1 MKRLLFFLI
10 AIVFAIQGWTQ
21 VVTIGSGTTGVYTI
35 PVNTFYNH
43 SYTQQIFTATE
54 IGAQV
59 GVINSISFQYFYGT
73 AQTKDPVTIY
83 LGNTTKSTFAST
95 SDWVPVSAMDNVFT
109 GSVTFNN
116 SGTNNWV
123 NIEFDSPF
131 IWDGTSN
138 IVVAVLNNNG
148 SYSTS
153 SNSTFYTHTASGNYT
168 LRYQVD
174 GSTPIDP
181 VTGSYIGT
189 LTTDRNNI
197 QFEFGTPP
205 TCPKPGMLTYDNN
218 TPNSIDI
225 TWVENGTATLWEMEY
240 KLASEADWTNAIS
253 LPAYSTTTT
262 ITNLTAN
269 TLYDVRVKAICSL
282 GDESTWREGSF
293 RTDCDIISTL
303 PYSESFDSYGT
314 GTTIFPSCW
323 SKINTY
329 SSDRPY
335 INTTNSSSP
344 GALYFYTNST
354 TYNIAV
360 TPEFDVSIPINSL
373 SAFFKLYKTSAA
385 YNITV
390 GVMSDPTDATTFD
403 SITNLSPTSTSTW
416 QIFGVDFTNYTGI
429 GQHIA
434 FKVQGYGAT
443 NSMYIDDLMINTT
456 PSCSIPTG
464 LTDYD
469 SLATPN
475 SITLDWDGTDD
486 ANVLS
491 WIVEYKPIDE
501 TTWQSEDAFA
511 HPFVL
516 TGLQSSIVYQVRL
529 YAICS
534 SGDTTYATN
543 TINVGMPC
551 EAITTIP
558 WNEGFEG
565 VWFVA
570 YGLNTGTHPWCWTN
584 INGGTQASGVWRK
597 TTTSS
602 YVHSGT
608 GALQMYS
615 GSTSAGLSG
624 DWMISPPISLTG
636 NERLRFWAKGYST
649 YIDDLSVK
657 ILDVTTNG
665 VVDAEAD
672 TSLFVDIMPNTIIP
686 ASDWTEYE
694 VNLNQY
700 FGDYQIA
707 FVRNTTGGYYLNID
721 DVSITELPNCVRPS
735 DVTVNYVTNSEMQIS
750 WIPGNVGDASWYL
763 YYKTL
768 AATDYDSVLVT
779 SNTSYTL
786 QTLDTNTTYNI
797 YLKTICAT
805 ELSEATNIISVTTSP
820 CQSITTIPWSESF
833 DTYSTGTGTFPTCWI
848 KASTNTSY
856 PYIST
861 TNNSAPGSMY
871 FYASSGYNLA
881 LTPSID
887 PTIAINTLR
896 ANFKL
901 RKTSASYNISVGVM
915 SNPND
920 ISTFNE
926 IVNLSPSA
934 TSVWEDFEVSF
945 APYQGQGTYIG
956 FKVTYSGS
964 SNYMYLD
971 DLVVSEIPDCA
982 RPTQIL
988 ASNITLTDAEI
999 SWTSGNA
1006 TDNAWWLYYKPAS
1019 STYYDSVYVTA
1030 NPYFLQNLIGNTQYD
1045 VYLTTDCGDELSEPS
1060 DVYSFRTPCE
1070 SITTLPF
1077 LENFDTYGTTVG
1089 TFPACWYRPVLNT
1102 TTPYPSIVTAYST
1115 SSPASLRF
1123 QSSSATVPTYAI
1135 TPPIDIDINT
1145 LKVKF
1150 MLKAESTTS
1159 SGTMEVG
1166 VMSDPAVL
1174 SSFELVTTIQPT
1186 STNFT
1191 EYEVLFNNTTLTG
1204 AGNHIAFKHVT
1215 VSSIYYYW
1223 LDDVV
1228 VDIIPS
1234 CPHPDSLYAANVTQT
1249 DADIYFTP
1257 SDLADAQ
1264 WKLYYRQAGTPTWTD
1279 VDVFAIPHQIT
1290 GLTSNTA
1297 YEVYVTTLC
1306 SDATYSDA
1314 SSIYTFRTP
1323 CDNILTIPYT
1333 ENFDTYGTGTA
1344 ATSYPT
1350 CWSRNVTTYSTAN
1363 YPYISTTNYS
1373 SPGAMYF
1380 YAYNNTR
1387 TVAVCNPIDPTI
1399 PVNTLMVEFKMRY
1412 STLDTNGIQ
1421 VGVMTD
1427 PNDFSTFVPVGPRQT
1442 ISEVNVWEDKAVL
1455 LNSYTGI
1462 GQYIALVADA
1472 PASQYARAY
1481 VDDFVVDY
1489 IPSCPNVY
1497 GLSIGASSTTSV
1509 YVNWDNTDDQGSG
1522 YNIAYATNL
1531 TAPFD
1536 PTTATIIPVSTGTT
1550 LPYIIPGF
1558 TPGDSV
1564 WVAIQRGC
1572 NGAFTDA
1579 QKVTLPTFANIL
1591 PFTCDFEDTNVNNTL
1606 TIINE
1611 TQTNKWFIGAAG
1623 ANGTGNGLYVSS
1635 DNGATASYAN
1645 TTSVTMVST
1654 LVELG
1659 NYPEF
1664 ALTFDWKAGGEGTT
1678 TLYDYIAVYVLPVGE
1693 PVVAGTLPSET
1704 YRVSPKLNLQSTWQ
1718 TEMISLGLAYSNTI
1732 QKIVFAWR
1740 NDSGGGIQP
1749 GGMIDN
1755 INIVGVNCP
1764 STTNLATS
1772 NITTNSADISWSSNL
1787 SSVTDWWIYWKEATA
1802 TDWVDSLNIS
1812 QNPYTLSNL
1821 LPNTPY
1827 QVRIINN
1834 CGTELS
1840 LPMNILNFRT
1850 ACDIISTLPYTENF
1864 DTYGGTG
1871 SAYFPSCWSK
1881 ITTYSSYP
1889 YLSTTNHSAPASLY
1903 FYATTGNY
1911 NIGILP
1917 EIDATIP
1924 INTLMASFWL
1934 RTGNTTSNLIVG
1946 VMDSIDATSFT
1957 PIDTVQPSASSTW
1970 EEFEVNLAS
1979 YTGTGQFI
1987 AFKSQY
1993 NTATNYLY
2001 IDDVYIDYI
2010 PTCPRPNTPTASN
2023 ETLNSIEISWVD
2035 PNSTNTAWYIYHR
2048 VEGTTDWDSSYVTT
2062 SPAVISGLTP
2072 MTVYEFRMATDCGT
2086 EISRYTST
2094 ITHSTACDIVQTLP
2108 WDENF
2113 DIYGTATGSFPSCWS
2128 RPVINTYSGTDYPSL
2143 VSAYSYSA
2151 PASIKFQS
2159 ASTAEPTYAITPAFG
2174 ADINSLKVTFWLKRE
2189 GVSSGSMQVGVMS
2202 SSSDTST
2209 FELVETITPTVSD
2222 WLPYEI
2228 HFDSTILTGSNN
2240 YIAFRHVTT
2249 SYIWFYWLDSVVVDY
2264 IPNLCAAPTN
2274 LIVSNI
2280 QNTTATVSW
2289 IPAGTEAAWQVRLGT
2304 TGTPEDVT
2312 STTYTFPSTLTPGTH
2327 YTYFVRANCGTNYS
2341 AWVQDTFTTTA
2352 GHQAVQ
2358 VTTIPPT
2365 TITQNGAMFQATY
2378 VQGSEA
2384 VTAIG
2389 FEYRDLASS
2398 TWTDQTVSPVA
2409 TPFTHQATNLTANT
2423 TYKVRAYAVTPTDGR
2438 VFGDTL
2444 EFTTLEIEEPT
2455 VVTIMPDPI
2464 TSTSA
2469 TLHGTITQGSEE
2481 INARGFEFKLS
2492 TEEWIDADI
2501 LSATGTTEISAE
2513 ATNLV
2518 QNTAYNVRAY
2528 ARTSSD
2534 TYYGNELNFS
2544 TLTLYT
2550 IDQTPVTIM
2559 MYPNPAS
2566 QETKLVVTG
2575 LQGEVKITISDVQG
2589 RIINTINTKANNN
2602 KVEETLDVSS
2612 LAKGVYYVR
2621 LQNESINR
2629 TQKLIVK

>member
-1 MKRLLFFLI
+1 
-10 AIVFAIQGWTQ
+10 
-21 VVTIGSGTTGVYTI
+21 
-35 PVNTFYNH
+35 
-43 SYTQQIFTATE
+43 
-54 IGAQV
+54 
-59 GVINSISFQYFYGT
+59 
-73 AQTKDPVTIY
+73 
-83 LGNTTKSTFAST
+83 
-95 SDWVPVSAMDNVFT
+95 
-109 GSVTFNN
+109 
-116 SGTNNWV
+116 
-123 NIEFDSPF
+123 
-131 IWDGTSN
+131 
-138 IVVAVLNNNG
+138 
-148 SYSTS
+148 
-153 SNSTFYTHTASGNYT
+153 
-168 LRYQVD
+168 
-174 GSTPIDP
+174 
-181 VTGSYIGT
+181 
-189 LTTDRNNI
+189 
-197 QFEFGTPP
+197 
-205 TCPKPGMLTYDNN
+205 
-218 TPNSIDI
+218 
-225 TWVENGTATLWEMEY
+225 
-240 KLASEADWTNAIS
+240 
-253 LPAYSTTTT
+253 
-262 ITNLTAN
+262 
-269 TLYDVRVKAICSL
+269 
-282 GDESTWREGSF
+282 F
-293 RTDCDIISTL
+293 RTDCDLINTL
-303 PYSESFDSYGT
+303 PFEESFDTYGT
-314 GTTIFPSCW
+314 GSGTFLTCW
-323 SKINTY
+323 GKITSNTY
-329 SSDRPY
+329 PY
-335 INTTNSSSP
+335 ISTTNSSSP
-344 GALYFYTNST
+344 GSMYMYTASGA
-354 TYNIAV
+354 YNYIV

-373 SAFFKLYKTSAA
+373 SAFFKLYKTGAA

-649 YIDDLSVK
+649 YTDILSVK
-657 ILDVTTNG
+657 IFDVTTNG

-672 TSLFVDIMPNTIIP
+672 TSLFIDIMPNTIIP

-721 DVSITELPNCVRPS
+721 DISITEIPACARPT

-971 DLVVSEIPDCA
+971 DLVVSEIPGCA
-982 RPTQIL
+982 KPTQIL
-988 ASNITLTDAEI
+988 ASNINLNDAEI
-999 SWTSGNA
+999 SWTPGNS
-1006 TDNAWWLYYKPAS
+1006 TDVAWWLYYKPTMA
-1019 STYYDSVYVTA
+1019 TIYDSIYVTT
-1030 NPYFLQNLIGNTQYD
+1030 NPYTMLNLLENTSYD
-1045 VYLTTDCGDELSEPS
+1045 IYLVTDCGDQLSEPS
-1060 DVYSFRTPCE
+1060 DVYSFRTPCVPITSLPLTE
-1070 SITTLPF
+1070 S
-1077 LENFDTYGTTVG
+1077 FDYYGTSAG
-1089 TFPACWYRPVLNT
+1089 TFPPCWARPVLNT

-1123 QSSSATVPTYAI
+1123 QSASATAPTYAI
-1135 TPPIDIDINT
+1135 TPQIDFDINT

-1166 VMSDPAVL
+1166 VMSDNTNL
-1174 SSFELVTTIQPT
+1174 STFEVVDTITPT
-1186 STNFT
+1186 STAFT
-1191 EYEVLFNNTTLTG
+1191 EYEVSFENTTING
-1204 AGNHIAFKHVT
+1204 IGNHIAFRHIT
-1215 VSSIYYYW
+1215 NSSVYYYW

-1228 VDIIPS
+1228 VDVNSI
-1234 CPHPDSLYAANVTQT
+1234 CDAPDSLQVSMITQT
-1249 DADIYFTP
+1249 TADISFSP
-1257 SDLADAQ
+1257 SDLTDTQ
-1264 WKLYYRQAGTPTWTD
+1264 WKLFYRAIGDLTWIDYDLTTTNY
-1279 VDVFAIPHQIT
+1279 QLT
-1290 GLTSNTA
+1290 GLTANTV
-1297 YEVYVTTLC
+1297 YELFVRTLC

-1314 SSIYTFRTP
+1314 GSIITFRTA
-1323 CDNILTIPYT
+1323 CEGITTMPYT

-1387 TVAVCNPIDPTI
+1387 TVAVSNPIDASI
-1399 PVNTLMVEFKMRY
+1399 PLNTLTVEFKMRY
-1412 STLDTNGIQ
+1412 STLDNNGIQ
-1421 VGVMTD
+1421 VGVMSD
-1427 PNDFSTFVPVGPRQT
+1427 PNDFTTFVPVGTPQT
-1442 ISEVNVWEDKAVL
+1442 ISETNVWEDKVVML
-1455 LNSYTGI
+1455 TDYSGS
-1462 GQYIALVADA
+1462 GQFIALAAIA
-1472 PASQYARAY
+1472 PASEYARAY
-1481 VDDFVVDY
+1481 VDNFVVDY
-1489 IPSCPNVY
+1489 TPNCPDVY
-1497 GLSIGASSTTSV
+1497 GLAVGAASTTSV
-1509 YVNWDNTDDQGSG
+1509 NVNWDNSG
-1522 YNIAYATNL
+1522 DEGDGFNIAYASNL
-1531 TAPFD
+1531 AAPFD
-1536 PTTATIIPVSTGTT
+1536 PTTATIIPIPTGTT
-1550 LPYIIPGF
+1550 LPYILPGF
-1558 TPGDSV
+1558 NPGDSV
-1564 WVAIQRGC
+1564 WVAVQRGC
-1572 NGAFTDA
+1572 LGNWTDA
-1579 QKVTLPTFANIL
+1579 QKVILPTSSNLL
-1591 PFTCDFEDTNVNNTL
+1591 PFSFDFEDSTIYNTWTINNG
-1606 TIINE
+1606 
-1611 TQTNKWFIGAAG
+1611 TQTNKWFIGPLG
-1623 ANGTGNGLYVSS
+1623 ANGTGNGLYISS
-1635 DNGATASYAN
+1635 DNGVTAGYTN
-1645 TTSVTMVST
+1645 TTSVVMVST
-1654 LVELG
+1654 LIEFD
-1659 NYPEF
+1659 NSPEF
-1664 ALTFDWKAGGEGTT
+1664 ALSFDWKAGGEGTT

-1718 TEMISLGLAYSNTI
+1718 TENISLGSEYSNSI
-1732 QKIVFAWR
+1732 QQVVFAWR
-1740 NDSGGGIQP
+1740 NDGSGGIQP

-1755 INIVGVNCP
+1755 INVVGLTCP
-1764 STTNLATS
+1764 STTDLVAS
-1772 NITTNSADISWSSNL
+1772 NITTTSADISWSSNL

-1850 ACDIISTLPYTENF
+1850 ACDIISTLPYIENF

-1871 SAYFPSCWSK
+1871 SAYFPSCWEK
-1881 ITTYSSYP
+1881 ITTYSTYP
-1889 YLSTTNHSAPASLY
+1889 YLQTTNHSAPASLY
-1903 FYATTGNY
+1903 FYASSGTY
-1911 NIGILP
+1911 NIAVLP
-1917 EIDATIP
+1917 EIDASIP
-1924 INTLMASFWL
+1924 INTLMATFWM

-1993 NTATNYLY
+1993 NTTTNYLY

-2023 ETLNSIEISWVD
+2023 ETPNSIEISWVD

-2094 ITHSTACDIVQTLP
+2094 ITHSTACDIVINIP
-2108 WDENF
+2108 WIENF
-2113 DIYGTATGSFPSCWS
+2113 DSYGTASGTFAPCWS
-2128 RPVINTYSGTDYPSL
+2128 RPVINTYSSTDYPSL
-2143 VSAYSYSA
+2143 VSLYSYSA

-2159 ASTAEPTYAITPAFG
+2159 ASTSEPTYAITPAFA

-2228 HFDSTILTGSNN
+2228 HFDSTILSGPNN

-2249 SYIWFYWLDSVVVDY
+2249 SYIWYYWLDSVIVDY
-2264 IPNLCAAPTN
+2264 LPSSCAAPTDLVVN
-2274 LIVSNI
+2274 AL
-2280 QNTTATVSW
+2280 NTSASITWTPSGSEVSW
-2289 IPAGTEAAWQVRLGT
+2289 EVKLNSG
-2304 TGTPEDVT
+2304 GTPEIVGSPSKTFTNLTPNTNYTAFVRSNCGDGTSSAWISAPFTTSNVQT
-2312 STTYTFPSTLTPGTH
+2312 PPVVSTTVPNAQITQTTAVFNASFVQGSDPILTRGFDYKKATDANWTNVSVTDETNPFTYSATELTPNTQYMVRG
-2327 YTYFVRANCGTNYS
+2327 FVSTATEGVVAGDT
-2341 AWVQDTFTTTA
+2341 ATFTTL
-2352 GHQAVQ
+2352 AVVPPT
-2358 VTTIPPT
+2358 VTTDTAVIVNNTNKTAVFNGT
-2365 TITQNGAMFQATY
+2365 TA
-2378 VQGSEA
+2378 QG
-2384 VTAIG
+2384 TDAIIARG
-2389 FEYRDLASS
+2389 FEYKILDNDWS
-2398 TWTDQTVSPVA
+2398 TAVD
-2409 TPFTHQATNLTANT
+2409 LTATGSANIT
-2423 TYKVRAYAVTPTDGR
+2423 VTATGLTVNEYQVRAYAET
-2438 VFGDTL
+2438 
-2444 EFTTLEIEEPT
+2444 
-2455 VVTIMPDPI
+2455 
-2464 TSTSA
+2464 
-2469 TLHGTITQGSEE
+2469 
-2481 INARGFEFKLS
+2481 
-2492 TEEWIDADI
+2492 
-2501 LSATGTTEISAE
+2501 AE
-2513 ATNLV
+2513 GGKT
-2518 QNTAYNVRAY
+2518 
-2528 ARTSSD
+2528 
-2534 TYYGNELNFS
+2534 YGNVVDF
-2544 TLTLYT
+2544 T
-2550 IDQTPVTIM
+2550 IE
-2559 MYPNPAS
+2559 S
-2566 QETKLVVTG
+2566 
-2575 LQGEVKITISDVQG
+2575 
-2589 RIINTINTKANNN
+2589 
-2602 KVEETLDVSS
+2602 
-2612 LAKGVYYVR
+2612 
-2621 LQNESINR
+2621 SINSID
-2629 TQKLIVK
+2629 TDNL